1 LNPAQLK
8 GGVGQRG
15 LGELF
20 QLGDQRMGQG
30 NAWIWSS
37 TYESVPSLADPL
49 AGMPRAGPRSTAGGS
64 A

>member
-1 LNPAQLK
+1 VNPAQLK
-8 GGVGQRG
+8 RGAGQRG

-30 NAWIWSS
+30 NGWICAS
-37 TYESVPSLADPL
+37 TYESVAGPL
-49 AGMPRAGPRSTAGGS
+49 PGMPRAGPRSMAGGS